1 MKARK
6 RMYRGLLGVLGILT
20 CMIAGAMPA
29 SARQSNLQVVV
40 DSIAVEGN
48 VRVSR
53 ANIIA
58 RMEITVGD
66 TITRRQLREAE
77 LALWS
82 SGQFRDIRLFAP
94 TEVGVRTVITVR
106 VEEEALIRRVEINGL
121 ERASPNMVRDSARL
135 SNGIP
140 YNPQSIITAR
150 KLIRSELADEGV
162 PFATIQDRLE
172 PVDGLENVFDIIIEV
187 DEGNRVSIAQV
198 TVAGN
203 ERVPTEDIVAAMQ
216 SKPEGFWWFRSGTYE
231 QLTYEQDV
239 LVSIPQ
245 LYQSRGYLD
254 FQILSDTL
262 VVDPVSGKARIEL
275 QVQEGPRYRIG
286 SLEISGNR
294 QFETDQ
300 LERLFT
306 PRRGGLLATLGIGG
320 DEQETET
327 QGRVFDAIAF
337 EDARSGIQQMYANE
351 GYIFADITPF
361 VEKNDQVGDEGPTVD
376 IGINIVEHQP
386 AFINRVMIEGN
397 DRTYERVIRSRL
409 SILPGDVYS
418 QDLVLQSYQNIN
430 GLGFFESPLP
440 TPDIQVDE
448 ETGEVDVTFR
458 VIEKSTGAVNF
469 GTSVGG
475 GVGLAGFIGYDEPNL
490 FGQAKAGSLRW
501 DFGRFLNN
509 FTVSYTDP
517 ALFQTRTSGTIQLFN
532 SRDRFFQFSSGRRQ
546 RVGGSLRFGFPIPG
560 ARYTTVFAGYSIA
573 RTEYT
578 LFEDNDDSSLFGLPP
593 GTQSQFS
600 VGLARNRLNHP
611 IFPTEGTRL
620 TWNSEL
626 NGGLLGGDGTFT
638 KHTAEGTWWLPIGQ
652 VGDVT
657 QGRPI
662 VFALGASVKMGSIFG
677 DASNFPFDRFW
688 MGGVQFGQQLRGYD
702 ETAITP
708 FGYFPERSGS
718 ISDVQR
724 LGNAYLALTTELA
737 MRLSDAISLTAFFDA
752 GNVWADAS
760 AVNPNKLFRG
770 AGFGGMLVTPFGPVG
785 LDYAYGFDKPIPGWQ
800 LHFRMGPGF

>member
-1 MKARK
+1 MKAAK
-6 RMYRGLLGVLGILT
+6 LMYRRLLGVLGILA
-20 CMIAGAMPA
+20 CMTAGVKPA
-29 SARQSNLQVVV
+29 SAQANLQVVI

-58 RMEITVGD
+58 RMELAVGD
-66 TITRRQLREAE
+66 TVTRRQLRDAE
-77 LALWS
+77 QALWA
-82 SGQFRDIRLFAP
+82 SGQFRDIRLYAP
-94 TEVGVRTVITVR
+94 TEVGVPTIITVR
-106 VEEEALIRRVEINGL
+106 VQEEALIRRVEINGL
-121 ERASPNMVRDSARL
+121 ERASPNMVRDSSGL

-140 YNPQSIITAR
+140 YSPQGVITAR
-150 KLIRSELADEGV
+150 ELIRRELADEGV
-162 PFATIQDRLE
+162 PFARVQDRLE
-172 PVDGLENVFDIIIEV
+172 PVDGLDNVYDIIIDV

-198 TVAGN
+198 TVEGN
-203 ERVPTEDIVAAMQ
+203 ERVPTEDIVSAMQ

-231 QLTYEQDV
+231 QVIFEQDV
-239 LVSIPQ
+239 LVSIPS

-275 QVQEGPRYRIG
+275 QVSEGPRYRIA

-294 QFETDQ
+294 QFETEQ
-300 LERLFT
+300 LERVFA
-306 PRRGGLLATLGIGG
+306 PSRGGILATLGIGG
-320 DEQETET
+320 EEETDA
-327 QGRVFDAIAF
+327 QGRVFDAVGF
-337 EDARSGIQQMYANE
+337 EAGRSSIQQMYANE

-361 VEKNDQVGDEGPTVD
+361 IEKNDPVDGAEPTVD
-376 IGINIVEHQP
+376 VGLNIVERQP
-386 AFINRVMIEGN
+386 AFINRVIIAGN
-397 DRTYERVIRSRL
+397 DRTYDRVIRGRL

-418 QDLVLQSYQNIN
+418 QDRVIQSYQNIN
-430 GLGFFESPLP
+430 GLGFFETPLP

-501 DFGRFLNN
+501 DFGRYLNN

-517 ALFQTRTSGTIQLFN
+517 ALFQTRTSGTVQLFN

-560 ARYTTVFAGYSIA
+560 SRYTTIFAGYSIA

-578 LFEDNDDSSLFGLPP
+578 LFEGTDDSSLFGLPP

-600 VGLARNRLNHP
+600 VGVARNTLNHP
-611 IFPTEGTRL
+611 VFPTGGTRL
-620 TWNSEL
+620 SWNTEL

-638 KHTAEGTWWLPIGQ
+638 KHMAEGTWWLPIGQ
-652 VGDVT
+652 VGDIT

-662 VFALGASVKMGSIFG
+662 VFALGTSVKMGSIFG
-677 DASNFPFDRFW
+677 SARNFPFDRFW
-688 MGGVQFGQQLRGYD
+688 MGGVQFGEQLRGYD

-708 FGYFPERSGS
+708 FGYFAERSGS
-718 ISDVQR
+718 ISDVDR
-724 LGNAYLALTTELA
+724 LGNAFLLLTTELA

-752 GNVWADAS
+752 GNVWAHAS
-760 AVNPNKLFRG
+760 EVNPYKLYRG
-770 AGFGGMLVTPFGPVG
+770 AGLGAMLVTPFGPVG
-785 LDYAYGFDKPIPGWQ
+785 LDYAYGFDKPNPGWQ